1 MARMIKNVAAHVDL
15 NAKDVVGFFVLDE
28 KRQKEILNEIEEM
41 ARKGVKVGEMLRYI
55 FREYNDTELVLAL
68 AFFEFLVGFEA
79 GWEEAITELVSNI
92 VEGGN

>member
-41 ARKGVKVGEMLRYI
+41 ARKGLRL
-55 FREYNDTELVLAL
+55 EKC
-68 AFFEFLVGFEA
+68 
-79 GWEEAITELVSNI
+79 
-92 VEGGN
+92 